1 MPSSDTDTVIIVGRT
16 FDEVGRKTLI
26 HDKIRGKLNYTLQR
40 LGLVWGISVP
50 HNFSYWQ
57 QTEGK
62 QQTTEAED
70 KVKVQ
75 SCGAVI
81 FELFDTCYRKS
92 DHKMTSVEELKAKI
106 EKLEQELAVEK
117 SKNSQNAPARG
128 KIAQMSS
135 EVVDSNPYRLAV
147 IDKLRLL
154 IQRRYHSL
162 NFVPFGI
169 VLVAEIQKNKNIV
182 FKP

>member
-1 MPSSDTDTVIIVGRT
+1 
-16 FDEVGRKTLI
+16 
-26 HDKIRGKLNYTLQR
+26 
-40 LGLVWGISVP
+40 
-50 HNFSYWQ
+50 
-57 QTEGK
+57 
-62 QQTTEAED
+62 
-70 KVKVQ
+70 
-75 SCGAVI
+75 
-81 FELFDTCYRKS
+81 
-92 DHKMTSVEELKAKI
+92 MTSVEELKAKI